1 MFRIGLDAGFNIVIG
16 DYGNG
21 NTAGTWVSS
30 FVMAYAAPANSL
42 AIATNGYVGIG
53 TAPSYKCHIK
63 TTYDTVATGLHLD
76 AGDTTDVNKYAMT
89 IWSYVIGSGQ
99 VGWRFRTQSSTGG
112 VCTPLTFSNAGFVGI
127 NGITPTS
134 ALHVNGGAYVSGE
147 LRIDG
152 GKFVINGAAPTIY
165 FRDSDQRQGMIHVNG
180 NIMYF
185 LSGPTT
191 GTTDSAD
198 NWATNNSQWPLQ
210 LNLTNNLAYFG
221 GNIEAIGN
229 VTAYVS
235 DMRLKTKTSDIKEP
249 LEIINKLTGFYY
261 TLNDVAKSYGF
272 KNNKQ
277 EIGLSAQDV
286 QSVLP
291 ELVSIAPF
299 DRKTDDDENVS
310 SKSGENY
317 LTVSYDKL
325 APVFV
330 EAIKE
335 LNRENKLLKKE
346 NDELKE
352 KYNKLLED
360 ITLIKQT
367 LNLI

>member
-1 MFRIGLDAGFNIVIG
+1 
-16 DYGNG
+16 
-21 NTAGTWVSS
+21 
-30 FVMAYAAPANSL
+30 
-42 AIATNGYVGIG
+42 
-53 TAPSYKCHIK
+53 
-63 TTYDTVATGLHLD
+63 
-76 AGDTTDVNKYAMT
+76 
-89 IWSYVIGSGQ
+89 
-99 VGWRFRTQSSTGG
+99 
-112 VCTPLTFSNAGFVGI
+112 LTFSNAGFVGI
-127 NGITPTS
+127 NGVTPTS
-134 ALHVNGGAYVSGE
+134 ALHVNGNAYVTGE

-152 GKFVINGAAPTIY
+152 GKFVINGVAPTIY
-165 FRDSDQRQGMIHVNG
+165 FRDSNEKQAMIHNNG
-180 NIMYF
+180 NLLYI
-185 LSGPTT
+185 LSGPAV

-198 NWATNNSQWPLQ
+198 NWVANSGQWPFYI
-210 LNLTNNLAYFG
+210 NLTTNLANFG
-221 GNIEAIGN
+221 GSIEAIGN
-229 VTAYVS
+229 ITAYVS

-249 LEIINKLTGFYY
+249 LEIINKLKGFYY

-335 LNRENKLLKKE
+335 LNQKNISLTKE
-346 NDELKE
+346 NNELKE

-367 LNLI
+367 LNLV